1 VGRAAVIGSGSAVME
16 SVVAEGAVVGH
27 GARVN
32 RSVILG
38 PVEVGK
44 GETVEGE
51 YRAAR
56 VAE

>member
-1 VGRAAVIGSGSAVME
+1 ME

-38 PVEVGK
+38 PVEVGE